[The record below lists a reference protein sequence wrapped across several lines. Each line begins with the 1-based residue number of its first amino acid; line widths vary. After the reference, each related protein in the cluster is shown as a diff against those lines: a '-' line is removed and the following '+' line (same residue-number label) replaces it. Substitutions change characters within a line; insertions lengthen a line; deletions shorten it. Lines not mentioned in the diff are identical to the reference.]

1 MRLSRNREKTDMTQI
16 MGILN
21 VTPDSFSDGGC
32 YLEDEALRARI
43 AALLAEGAD
52 LIDVGGES
60 TRPGA
65 EPVTL
70 AEELARVL
78 PALRAVRAQ
87 SATVPISVDT
97 TKAEVARQ
105 ALLAGASMINDIS
118 ALEADPAM
126 LEVLLNSSAEVVLMH
141 RQGDP
146 QTMQLAPRYH
156 RAAQEIADYLSCRV
170 AALEAAGI
178 ARSRI
183 IVDPGLG
190 FGKTL
195 AHNLDILR
203 HLPDFAA
210 LGCRLLIG
218 HSRKSFLGEI
228 TGQRQAADRDLA
240 TAVLSAFCAAQGVHI
255 LRVHNVRTTKEALL
269 VQEAL
274 ASTL

>member
-1 MRLSRNREKTDMTQI
+1 MTQI

-203 HLPDFAA
+203 HLPDFTA

-218 HSRKSFLGEI
+218 HSRKTFLGEI
-228 TGQRQAADRDLA
+228 TGESEPRRRDPA
-240 TAVLSAFCAAQGVHI
+240 TAWVSAFCAARGADI
-255 LRVHNVRTTKEALL
+255 LRVHDVAATRQALL
-269 VQEAL
+269 VQAAL
-274 ASTL
+274 TEVAT